1 MIAVIGCGAS
11 GMLAAI
17 TAARAGASVTVL
29 EHNDKPGRKL
39 LATGNGK
46 CNLTNDDQS
55 EDNFR
60 GSDRD
65 AIRAIVSAFSKDE
78 ELRFFEEIGIPARAK
93 RGYYYPKSE
102 QAVSVVS
109 ALACEMDRLRVR
121 VLYGADVTA
130 VFAGESGGYRI
141 SYHMQCGDGE
151 IVAEKVIF
159 ACGGPAGDR
168 LGQSD
173 FGFRVLR
180 KMGIPVRPYMPA
192 LVPLTLNC
200 KELKEIAGVRMPA
213 EITLSCGSETH
224 RESGEIVWTEYGISG
239 IPVMQLSRFAALALW
254 DKKSVEIAVDCT
266 PEYSEEDLFKE
277 LVRRTD
283 GLFANR
289 DAVSAFDGMI
299 PGKLLKFTLARAGIT
314 ADSKASSVSAAQ
326 CSALA
331 REWKELTLPVTG
343 TKPFA
348 NAQVTCGGIPLSAV
362 DPVTCEAIGH
372 PGLYITGE
380 LLDMDGNCGGYNLQ
394 WAFATGVIAGRAA
407 GKA

>member
-17 TAARAGASVTVL
+17 SAARMGAMVTVI

-60 GSDRD
+60 GSDRN
-65 AIRAIVSAFSKDE
+65 AIRAILAAFSKDE
-78 ELRFFEEIGIPARAK
+78 ELRFFEEIGIPTRVK
-93 RGYYYPKSE
+93 KGYYYPRSE
-102 QAVSVVS
+102 QASSVVD
-109 ALACEMDRLRVR
+109 ALTAEMERLRIR
-121 VLYGADVTA
+121 VLLGCDVTA
-130 VFAGESGGYRI
+130 VTATESGGYTV
-141 SYHMQCGDGE
+141 SYKTTNGGAKLS
-151 IVAEKVIF
+151 AERVVF

-173 FGFRVLR
+173 FGFRMLR
-180 KMGIPVRPYMPA
+180 KIGIPVSPYMPA
-192 LVPLTLNC
+192 LVPLTLDCGN
-200 KELKEIAGVRMPA
+200 LKEIAGVRMPA
-213 EITLSCGSETH
+213 EITLSCGSDSY

-239 IPVMQLSRFAALALW
+239 IPVMQLSRFAASALRE
-254 DKKSVEIAVDCT
+254 KTEVIISVDCA
-266 PEYSEEDLFKE
+266 PEYSREELTDE
-277 LVRRTD
+277 LTRRTG
-283 GLFANR
+283 GLFVNR
-289 DAVSAFDGMI
+289 DAMSAFAGII
-299 PGKLLKFTLARAGIT
+299 PGKLLKFTLARAGIPER
-314 ADSKASSVSAAQ
+314 AKSSDVTKKQ
-326 CSALA
+326 CAALA
-331 REWKELTLPVTG
+331 DVWKALTLPVTG
-343 TKPFA
+343 TRPFA
-348 NAQVTCGGIPLSAV
+348 NAQVTCGGIPLSAI
-362 DPVTCEAIGH
+362 DHATCEAIGH